1 MIDRRILYLGGR
13 RIWLVEA
20 CFADPPAS
28 ESRRKASLNPAGRLV
43 GLPVHGSCHGRR
55 HESLMSSLLVILIL

>member
-1 MIDRRILYLGGR
+1 MIYRTQEKYLGAR

-28 ESRRKASLNPAGRLV
+28 ESRKKASLNPAGHPV
-43 GLPVHGSCHGRR
+43 GHPAHGC
-55 HESLMSSLLVILIL
+55 MSWTKEL